1 MLEFDVSADLSYSG
15 IADIYEGILNKS
27 QILRETNYKKGQEIE
42 KRVVDW
48 IKTGQIPEFV
58 QEVFRGKKTH
68 GKSDRERV
76 RLPIVRSDDQE
87 VIVTVGFN
95 ARTDFVFDY
104 NGRISIVDT
113 KAGGVYPMYLVQA
126 LIIRQIYHERYG
138 IDPDYYLLIK
148 DATQLH
154 SLNMNDEKIQAAF
167 NLFCV
172 GCMAHSNI
180 LLRKKDDF
188 SGGLFGESDTVSWVE
203 VLGPDIDP
211 MKLTINSFNL
221 LSYMFNPVL
230 VSQSE

>member
-1 MLEFDVSADLSYSG
+1 MLEFEVSADLSYSG
-15 IADIYEGILNKS
+15 IADIYEWILNKS
-27 QILRETNYKKGQEIE
+27 QKLRETNYKKGQEVE

-48 IKTGQIPEFV
+48 IKTGSIPEFV
-58 QEVFRGKKTH
+58 EEVFKGKKTH

-76 RLPIVRSDDQE
+76 RLPVVRSDDQE
-87 VIVTVGFN
+87 VIASVGFN

-113 KAGGVYPMYLVQA
+113 KAGGAYPMYLVQA
-126 LIIRQIYHERYG
+126 LIIRQIYLERYG

-148 DATQLH
+148 DATQLY
-154 SLNMNDEKIQAAF
+154 SLYLNDDKIQAAF

-188 SGGLFGESDTVSWVE
+188 SGGLFGESDVVTWAE

-211 MKLTINSFNL
+211 AKLARNAFNL
-221 LSYMFNPVL
+221 LSFMFNPVL